1 MPSYTFR
8 RPWIYNPRKKRRV
21 PYVVRF
27 SGGGTT
33 TLDVDSGSYTVTGS
47 NATLLHN
54 YVISASA
61 GSYTVTGSDATLL
74 HHYVLAADAGSVVVS
89 GATASLLAS
98 RPLSCSS
105 GAYTVTGSDA
115 TFLHNKAIQAAS
127 GSVTI
132 SGSNASLLYNR
143 IMPVDS
149 GAYTISGANATFV
162 VGKIMDA
169 DAGSYTVTGSN
180 ASFLRTYVLPAASGS
195 VAVSGANASLLYN
208 RLVSATP
215 GSFAVSGANATFVL
229 GKTLLV
235 SSGSYTV
242 SGANASFLCTRV
254 LLASSGAYSITG
266 ADATLSS
273 SAQNDYAALVQ
284 ATAAANLKGFWR
296 LNESLGG
303 TQAMDSSGNGN
314 HSVALANNTFGIST
328 GLGGS
333 ANTGSQFSGSVG
345 SYIKLENEGAT
356 GPLGATQ
363 FTITCWFK
371 MLPGGFGITTSTG
384 TGGLNMY
391 PLVMKGR
398 TETDSSP
405 LNLNYALGISAG
417 NVLCGDFESTTGTNH
432 PISGGTTILENLW
445 YFAALTYNGSS
456 FKLFL
461 NGAENATAISTSDTP
476 QSNSIQPASIG
487 ASFNSGGVAAGAVNG
502 VIDEVAIWNTA
513 LSSAQ
518 ILSLYEVGRANISLS
533 AQINAIA
540 LLSGSVSV
548 NRGLFDGEY
557 FDVISTRDKAFGV
570 ATTRNKGFVLNA
582 DNSKSFNLK
591 K

>member
-1 MPSYTFR
+1 
-8 RPWIYNPRKKRRV
+8 
-21 PYVVRF
+21 
-27 SGGGTT
+27 
-33 TLDVDSGSYTVTGS
+33 
-47 NATLLHN
+47 
-54 YVISASA
+54 
-61 GSYTVTGSDATLL
+61 
-74 HHYVLAADAGSVVVS
+74 
-89 GATASLLAS
+89 
-98 RPLSCSS
+98 
-105 GAYTVTGSDA
+105 
-115 TFLHNKAIQAAS
+115 
-127 GSVTI
+127 
-132 SGSNASLLYNR
+132 
-143 IMPVDS
+143 
-149 GAYTISGANATFV
+149 
-162 VGKIMDA
+162 
-169 DAGSYTVTGSN
+169 
-180 ASFLRTYVLPAASGS
+180 
-195 VAVSGANASLLYN
+195 
-208 RLVSATP
+208 
-215 GSFAVSGANATFVL
+215 
-229 GKTLLV
+229 
-235 SSGSYTV
+235 
-242 SGANASFLCTRV
+242 
-254 LLASSGAYSITG
+254 
-266 ADATLSS
+266 
-273 SAQNDYAALVQ
+273 
-284 ATAAANLKGFWR
+284 
-296 LNESLGG
+296 
-303 TQAMDSSGNGN
+303 
-314 HSVALANNTFGIST
+314 
-328 GLGGS
+328 
-333 ANTGSQFSGSVG
+333 
-345 SYIKLENEGAT
+345 
-356 GPLGATQ
+356 
-363 FTITCWFK
+363 
-371 MLPGGFGITTSTG
+371 
-384 TGGLNMY
+384 MY